1 MLYQKCDLSYIQ
13 KQYFPEEI
21 ENIFFQI
28 LLPKTKP
35 KVVEIIY
42 RLLFQNNFLEIVNK
56 NFPSVDADVK
66 ETYILGDF
74 NIKMYENN
82 TVCTKFA
89 SADAKKYHQFCTMQ
103 GSKPLIQCPT

>member
-1 MLYQKCDLSYIQ
+1 M
-13 KQYFPEEI
+13 
-21 ENIFFQI
+21 
-28 LLPKTKP
+28 
-35 KVVEIIY
+35 VEIIY

-66 ETYILGDF
+66 EMYILGDF

-82 TVCTKFA
+82 TVCPKFA